1 MFVEDVGIGPAGR
14 FCNEGGG
21 GVGVLAFF
29 RVVQGAEGVPAGE
42 DQPDGVQ
49 VPDESLVRGK
59 GQGHFFFSGKLQEG
73 ASKVGGGYASKG
85 VLQAFYVVS
94 DGAGIEGKALGSDVA
109 YGYRCV

>member
-1 MFVEDVGIGPAGR
+1 M
-14 FCNEGGG
+14 
-21 GVGVLAFF
+21 AFF

-73 ASKVGGGYASKG
+73 ASKVGGGYAAKG

-94 DGAGIEGKALGSDVA
+94 DGAGIEGKALGCLLYTSPSPRDLSTSRMPSSA
-109 YGYRCV
+109 

>member
-1 MFVEDVGIGPAGR
+1 M
-14 FCNEGGG
+14 
-21 GVGVLAFF
+21 AFF

-73 ASKVGGGYASKG
+73 ALPDTRAGAFLRRGRAAGDGPGGRGR
-85 VLQAFYVVS
+85 L
-94 DGAGIEGKALGSDVA
+94 
-109 YGYRCV
+109 